1 LGTNVPFFIAKRYL
15 FSWKKRNAINLIT
28 AISIIGIA
36 VTTASLV
43 ILISAFNGIEQ
54 MIDRMYSEFDTDLSI
69 QSSETKT
76 FNASQID
83 LKKIQKV
90 EGVQSISRTVDELVI
105 IKNGERWVN
114 ARLIGVDSTF
124 LGMAKINKHLVNKEQ
139 LLDYNNFV
147 IPGAGLQEKLQI
159 GIDVENKYDP
169 IVIYAP
175 KRKIAIKPGQNPF
188 FLERSEVTAIM
199 NYNRE
204 VNSDIVLSSF
214 EFASQLLQYENEY
227 SSIWIDLKDDVN
239 SEQTKEKIQ
248 ELVGS
253 SFKVKTR
260 IEKNELIY
268 KTSQSEKI
276 IVICILI
283 FIFILSAFNLIASLT
298 MLFVEKK
305 KHITSLLS
313 MGLTKQNIFSIFFTE
328 GILISGIGLFLG
340 LSIGYLVCF
349 VQLFGNLIVLP
360 GTTEAFP
367 VNPTL
372 FDGVFILFL
381 VVSLTILFSYSTV
394 HFLIKN
400 NFTSQFLVS
409 KRE

>member
-1 LGTNVPFFIAKRYL
+1 MGTNVPFFIAKRYL

-28 AISIIGIA
+28 AISIVGIA
-36 VTTASLV
+36 VTTAALV

-69 QSSETKT
+69 QAVDTKT

-83 LKKIQKV
+83 LKKIQTTT
-90 EGVQSISRTVDELVI
+90 GVKSLSRTIDELVI

-124 LGMAKINKHLVNKEQ
+124 LEMAKINKHLLNKEQ
-139 LLDYNNFV
+139 IKDFSDFI

-159 GIDVENKYDP
+159 GIDMENNYDP

-175 KRKIAIKPGQNPF
+175 KRKISIKPGQNPF
-188 FLERSEVTAIM
+188 YLENTNVSAIL

-204 VNSDIVLSSF
+204 VNSEIVLSSF
-214 EFASQLLQYENEY
+214 DFASQLLQYENEY
-227 SSIWIDLKDDVN
+227 SSIWIDLNESADL
-239 SEQTKEKIQ
+239 EQTKKSIQ

-305 KHITSLLS
+305 KHIASLLS
-313 MGLTKQNIFSIFFTE
+313 MGLTKKNIFSIFFIE
-328 GILISGIGLFLG
+328 GILISSIGLFVG
-340 LSIGYLVCF
+340 LALGYLICF
-349 VQLFGNLIVLP
+349 SQLYGNFIVLP
-360 GTTEAFP
+360 GTTESFP
-367 VNPTL
+367 INPTIM
-372 FDGVFILFL
+372 DGIMILFL
-381 VVSLTILFSYSTV
+381 VVFLTILFSYSTV
-394 HFLIKN
+394 HFLVRN
-400 NFTSQFLVS
+400 NFSSQFLTIR
-409 KRE
+409 KE

>member
-1 LGTNVPFFIAKRYL
+1 MGTNVPFFIAKRYL

-28 AISIIGIA
+28 AISIVGIA
-36 VTTASLV
+36 VTTAALV

-69 QSSETKT
+69 QASETKT

-83 LKKIQKV
+83 LKKIQNI
-90 EGVQSISRTVDELVI
+90 EGVQSLARTVDELVI

-124 LGMAKINKHLVNKEQ
+124 LTMAKINNHLLNKAV
-139 LLDYNNFV
+139 LSDFKSFV
-147 IPGAGLQEKLQI
+147 IPGAGLQDKLQI
-159 GIDVENKYDP
+159 GIDVENNYDP

-175 KRKIAIKPGQNPF
+175 KRKISIKPGQNPF
-188 FLERSEVTAIM
+188 FLEIANVSAIM

-214 EFASQLLQYENEY
+214 DFAAQLLQYENEY
-227 SSIWIDLKDDVN
+227 SSIWIDLKEDAN
-239 SEQTKEKIQ
+239 LEKTKKSIQ
-248 ELVGS
+248 ELVGP

-313 MGLTKQNIFSIFFTE
+313 MGLTKRNIFSIFFIE
-328 GILISGIGLFLG
+328 GILISSIGLVLG
-340 LSIGYLVCF
+340 LGIGYLVCF
-349 VQLFGNLIVLP
+349 AQFYGNLIVLP

-367 VNPTL
+367 INPTF
-372 FDGVFILFL
+372 FDGVLILLMVVFL
-381 VVSLTILFSYSTV
+381 TVLFSYSTV
-394 HFLIKN
+394 HFLVRS
-400 NFTSQFLVS
+400 NFSSQFLLFR
-409 KRE
+409 RE